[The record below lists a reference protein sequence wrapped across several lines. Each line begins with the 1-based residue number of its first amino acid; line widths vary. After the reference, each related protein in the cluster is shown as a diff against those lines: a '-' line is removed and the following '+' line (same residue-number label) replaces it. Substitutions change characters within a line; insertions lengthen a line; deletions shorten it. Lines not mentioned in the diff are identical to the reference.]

1 MAARSSLVTRTLS
14 GVLRVDMEMDDSDL
28 DSDWLDTLIEKLEEL
43 FTEIEKS
50 EQEIKDTRE
59 DIKEKRNERESLE
72 EQLYALDMCYPN
84 AGDDR
89 GDDALS
95 GSLCA
100 AVILENGISVVDGDI
115 RGLRSDIK
123 RKREEWSTKVKEF
136 LDVMDRNISKWFGN
150 PAQANRR
157 NPLFNN
163 VTTARAFECFAAAFI
178 EWIEKRSTLES
189 IRVELTGGANDK
201 GVDCKLMKDD
211 GLEAVIQVKC
221 GKQFE
226 SGKGNSIVLELAGSC
241 LYNNVG
247 KGIVVSSGKRAQF
260 TKNTKDIV
268 TKLKDD
274 QQQYK
279 VEISVYFFD
288 DILEELCDGV
298 HNMSTILDDG
308 NQVVAVFK
316 SFQRRLEELQRP

>member
-1 MAARSSLVTRTLS
+1 MAM
-14 GVLRVDMEMDDSDL
+14 DMISDI
-28 DSDWLDTLIEKLEEL
+28 IEKLEGL
-43 FTEIEKS
+43 FTEIKKS
-50 EQEIKDTRE
+50 EQKIKDEKE
-59 DIKEKRNERESLE
+59 DIKARIKEKRNERENAEELAYSLG
-72 EQLYALDMCYPN
+72 MCYPD
-84 AGDDR
+84 A

-95 GSLCA
+95 GSLSSA
-100 AVILENGISVVDGDI
+100 AVILKNTISVVDDDI
-115 RGLRSDIK
+115 RELRDEIE
-123 RKREEWSTKVKEF
+123 RQQQECSTEVEGF
-136 LDVMDRNISKWFGN
+136 LDVMEDNISKDISEWFEY
-150 PAQANRR
+150 PAHANKLD
-157 NPLFNN
+157 PLFN

-178 EWIEKRSTLES
+178 EWREKRSTRES

-201 GVDCKLMKDD
+201 GVDCKLMKD
-211 GLEAVIQVKC
+211 GRLEAVIQVKC

-247 KGIVVSSGKRAQF
+247 KGIVVSSEKRAQF

-288 DILEELCDGV
+288 DILKELCDDV
-298 HNMSTILDDG
+298 HNMSTILDDE

-316 SFQRRLEELQRP
+316 GFQRRLEKLQRP

>member
-1 MAARSSLVTRTLS
+1 
-14 GVLRVDMEMDDSDL
+14 MEMDDSVWL
-28 DSDWLDTLIEKLEEL
+28 DSVIEELEEL
-43 FTEIEKS
+43 FTEIKKS

-59 DIKEKRNERESLE
+59 DVKARIKEKRNERESLE
-72 EQLYALDMCYPN
+72 EQLYALNMCYPD
-84 AGDDR
+84 G

-95 GSLCA
+95 GSLSGA
-100 AVILENGISVVDGDI
+100 AVILENEISVVDGDV
-115 RGLRSDIK
+115 RGLRGDIK
-123 RKREEWSTKVKEF
+123 RKQEEWSAKVKEF
-136 LDVMDRNISKWFGN
+136 LNVMNRNISEWFGN

-178 EWIEKRSTLES
+178 EWIEKRSTRES

-247 KGIVVSSGKRAQF
+247 KGIVVSSGERAHF
-260 TKNTKDIV
+260 TENTKGIV

-288 DILEELCDGV
+288 DIQKELCDGV
-298 HNMSTILDDG
+298 IMSTILDDK

-316 SFQRRLEELQRP
+316 GFQRRLEELQRP

>member
-1 MAARSSLVTRTLS
+1 M
-14 GVLRVDMEMDDSDL
+14 
-28 DSDWLDTLIEKLEEL
+28 DTLIEELEEL

-72 EQLYALDMCYPN
+72 EHVYALDMCYPN
-84 AGDDR
+84 V

-95 GSLCA
+95 GSLSCA
-100 AVILENGISVVDGDI
+100 AEILENEISVVDDDI
-115 RGLRSDIK
+115 RGLRDDIK
-123 RKREEWSTKVKEF
+123 RQREEWSTKVKGF
-136 LDVMDRNISKWFGN
+136 LDVMENNISEWFKN
-150 PAQANRR
+150 PAHANWR

-178 EWIEKRSTLES
+178 EWKEKISTHEL

-211 GLEAVIQVKC
+211 RLEAVIQVKC
-221 GKQFE
+221 GKQFQ

-247 KGIVVSSGKRAQF
+247 KGIVVSSGKRAHF
-260 TKNTKDIV
+260 TENTKDIV
-268 TKLKDD
+268 TKLKGD

-288 DILEELCDGV
+288 DILEELCDDINNIY
-298 HNMSTILDDG
+298 HRSTIFGDENLA
-308 NQVVAVFK
+308 VAVFK
-316 SFQRRLEELQRP
+316 DFQRRLEELRNLQRR